1 MKITVLPV
9 LLLAFM
15 IGCGS
20 TPVGPAPVNPAPEPI
35 YDNVVACTHKYSSK
49 YDFVY
54 GGQIKSYQQNMFGE
68 KVFVYEYT
76 LLDGKRMYLSGKDVV
91 NFVCV
96 KQVR

>member
-1 MKITVLPV
+1 MKITILTV
-9 LLLAFM
+9 LLLYF
-15 IGCGS
+15 IVGCGS
-20 TPVGPAPVNPAPEPI
+20 TSVVPAPVNLAPEPI
-35 YDNVVACTHKYSSK
+35 YDNVVACTHKYSSQ

-54 GGQIKSYQQNMFGE
+54 GGQIKAYQQNMFGE

-76 LLDGKRMYLSGKDVV
+76 LLDGKRMYLTGNDVV

>member
-1 MKITVLPV
+1 MKNTALTVLLIS
-9 LLLAFM
+9 LL

-20 TPVGPAPVNPAPEPI
+20 TPVDPTPVDPAPI
-35 YDNVVACTHKYSSK
+35 YDIVVACSHKYSSD

-54 GGQIKSYQQNMFGE
+54 GGQIKAYQQEMFGE

-76 LLDGKRMYLSGKDVV
+76 LLDGKKLFLSGNDVA